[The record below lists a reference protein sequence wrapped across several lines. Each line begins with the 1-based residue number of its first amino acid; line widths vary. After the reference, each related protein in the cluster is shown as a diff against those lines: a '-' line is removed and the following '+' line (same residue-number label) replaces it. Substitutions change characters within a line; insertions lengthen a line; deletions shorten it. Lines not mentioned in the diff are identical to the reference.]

1 MEQKIF
7 SSFEIQQILNPVF
20 SQYNIRKAILFGS
33 YAKGTAS
40 ERSDVDLFVDSGLK
54 GLSFFGFLED
64 VVTALNKRVDML
76 DSSQVKIGSEV
87 DLEIKE
93 SGMVIYEQ

>member
-7 SSFEIQQILNPVF
+7 SSFEIQQILSPVF

-54 GLSFFGFLED
+54 GLSFYGFLED

-87 DLEIKE
+87 DLEIKK

>member
-1 MEQKIF
+1 MEQKVF

-54 GLSFFGFLED
+54 GLSFYGFLED